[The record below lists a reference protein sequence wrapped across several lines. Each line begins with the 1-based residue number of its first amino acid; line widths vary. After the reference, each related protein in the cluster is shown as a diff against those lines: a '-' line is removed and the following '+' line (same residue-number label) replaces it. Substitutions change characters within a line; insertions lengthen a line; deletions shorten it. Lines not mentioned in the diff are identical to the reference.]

1 MSSAKATAAAPTYSE
16 GQQDSL
22 SQDLAGNL
30 RVTVAAGGGIV
41 VVVGDNTP
49 SDAYANPTDAVDAWA
64 LKGLWDNTAGSWR
77 RARCFLTDLAVIPSN
92 THRAELIAGI
102 GYAYNLNA
110 TGFYPNTAQADGDAQ
125 ANANFVLN
133 VFGRNYLYNGATWD
147 RQRAVAAGDA
157 VANPSIAAVSAA
169 FLQGYDN
176 TAGTWKRGRVDAS
189 GYLRN
194 VASPPAN
201 ADTETA
207 QFYSDGGTSGMVGV
221 ARAARAKALAVDARC
236 AITLGGWFQLFNK
249 ATNPANGDAAVMQF
263 HVAVNS
269 EGIVSVDRGF
279 FGETGQLFTT
289 GLAYAFSST
298 ADTLTIAADSPWS
311 VAVSYV

>member
-1 MSSAKATAAAPTYSE
+1 MSSGKASVAAPSYDE
-16 GQQDSL
+16 GEQEPLSL
-22 SQDLAGNL
+22 DLAGNL

-41 VVVGDNTP
+41 VVVGNNTP
-49 SDAYANPTDAVDAWA
+49 SDTYANPTDAVDAWA

-102 GYAYNLNA
+102 SYAYNLNA
-110 TGFYPNTAQADGDAQ
+110 TGFYPNTQRADGDAQ
-125 ANANFVLN
+125 ANNNFGLVTL
-133 VFGRNYLYNGATWD
+133 GHNYFYNGAAWD
-147 RQRAVAAGDA
+147 RARAVAAGDA
-157 VANPSIAAVSAA
+157 VANPTIAAVSAA

-194 VASPPAN
+194 IASPPAN

-236 AITLGGWFQLFNK
+236 AITLGGWFMLFNK
-249 ATNPANGDAAVMQF
+249 ATAPVNGDTAIMQF

-269 EGIVSVDRGF
+269 EGIVSVPRGF
-279 FGETGQLFTT
+279 FGETGQLFAT
-289 GLAYAFSST
+289 GLAYGFSST